1 MKNKESYEEQKK
13 HIQYLLKHNAT
24 IVVKK
29 KVIYDFIKRL
39 SDIFLS
45 IIIFPVA
52 LILII
57 VFGLLIKI
65 ETPGPIF
72 YSQIRVGKNGKFFKI
87 YKLRSMY
94 EDAEKNGA
102 QWAIKDDPRI
112 TKVGKFIR
120 KTRIDELPQLINII
134 KGDLSFI
141 GPRPERPELI
151 IKFSEQVPNFID
163 RNLVKP
169 GLTGLAQVNGGY
181 EMSPQEK
188 LKWDVQYIKQR
199 SILLDINILLKT
211 VWVVFSGD
219 GAY

>member
-151 IKFSEQVPNFID
+151 IKFSEQIPNFID